1 MAAMHAPQ
9 AMDLPAAVAPACATR
24 QLLTPG
30 QRVLVAVSAGAD
42 STALAV
48 LLGELARH
56 SLALH
61 LELAHL
67 DHGWRGAREAQADL
81 AQVEELARVLGLT
94 LHVRRARA
102 GEARGEERA
111 RRWRYRSL
119 EEIAHERHCTVLAT
133 GHHAGDQ
140 AETLLMRLLRGSGP
154 VGLAAIP
161 ARRPLGSRGVQVVRP
176 LLGIEPERLREFL
189 RQRGLR
195 WREDPGNED
204 LRYER
209 VRARARLALH
219 PDPPAATRSLVDL
232 AQTLA
237 RMLGVHQRRLEALTM
252 GALQAPAWAD
262 AVSLPRALLVEECE
276 PHLDVILRLMGR
288 PLFAD
293 QEGPFL
299 TRRHVALVRSLLA
312 HGGALDLPRGLAF
325 HARGRTAWLHRRRP
339 QARRARLEVEPL
351 ALIRPPEFPAG
362 SGLEALL
369 DAQVLGGEP
378 VLRPLRE
385 ADAFTPLGRNAGGRV
400 RVAQWLQR
408 RGVPAFVRRQ
418 VWVLEGRRG
427 VAWVVGYR
435 VDRDHGL
442 GTHSTQAVRVRASFS
457 RA

>member
-9 AMDLPAAVAPACATR
+9 AMDLPAAVAQACASQ
-24 QLLTPG
+24 QLLAPG

-56 SLALH
+56 GLALH

-67 DHGWRGAREAQADL
+67 DHGWRGAEEAQADL
-81 AQVEELARVLGLT
+81 TRVEELAKVLGLS
-94 LHVRRARA
+94 LHVRRAKA

-111 RRWRYRSL
+111 RRWRYRAL
-119 EEIAHERHCTVLAT
+119 EETAYRHHCALVAT

-161 ARRPLGSRGVQVVRP
+161 ARRPLGSRGLTVVRP
-176 LLGIEPERLREFL
+176 LLGIEPERLRDFL

-195 WREDPGNED
+195 WREDPTNQD

-237 RMLGVHQRRLEALTM
+237 RMLSLHQRRLEALAS
-252 GALQAPAWAD
+252 GALQVHAWAD
-262 AVSLPRALLVEECE
+262 AVGLPRALLQEECE
-276 PHLDVILRLMGR
+276 PHLDIILRLMGR

-293 QEGPFL
+293 HEGPFL
-299 TRRHVALVRSLLA
+299 TRRHVALVRRLLA
-312 HGGALDLPRGLAF
+312 QGGALDLPRGLAF
-325 HARGRTAWLHRRRP
+325 HARGKTAWLHRRRP
-339 QARRARLEVEPL
+339 QARRASLQVEPL
-351 ALIRPPEFPAG
+351 ALTRPPAFPAS

-369 DAQVLGGEP
+369 DAQVLGSEP
-378 VLRPLRE
+378 VLRPLRA
-385 ADAFTPLGRNAGGRV
+385 ADTFTPLGTSVGGRT
-400 RVAQWLQR
+400 RVADWLQR

-418 VWVLEGRRG
+418 VWVLEGRLG

-435 VDRDHGL
+435 VDRRHGL
-442 GTHSTQAVRVRASFS
+442 GAHSTQAVRVRASFS